1 MTYVWAF
8 LIGGLLCALAQ
19 LVLDLTPPRFT
30 QGHVMVLFV
39 VLGAI
44 AAGFG
49 IYRPLVELA
58 GAGATLPLPGFGFAL
73 VEGALQGAGKGL
85 AGILAGGLSATA
97 LGLTIAVLGGLLTAV
112 LFNPKG

>member
-1 MTYVWAF
+1 MTYLWAF

-39 VLGAI
+39 VLGAV

-49 IYRPLVELA
+49 VYRPLVELA

-73 VEGALQGAGKGL
+73 VEGAMQGAAKGL

-97 LGLTIAVLGGLLTAV
+97 LGLTVAVLGGLVTAL

>member
-1 MTYVWAF
+1 MSYLWAF
-8 LIGGLLCALAQ
+8 VIGGLLCTLAQ

-44 AAGFG
+44 AGG
-49 IYRPLVELA
+49 LGLYRPLVELA
-58 GAGATLPLPGFGFAL
+58 GAGATIPLPGFGFAL
-73 VEGALQGAGKGL
+73 VEGAMKGAAQGLG
-85 AGILAGGLSATA
+85 GILAGGLAATA
-97 LGLTIAVLGGLLTAV
+97 LGLTVAVLGGLLTAL